1 MKFPHPQKI
10 FSLFIIKLLLFPF
23 VLGIGVSNFLIKWKV
38 FDLQVI
44 SQRLKHATNILIFS
58 ITGGSISSEYRSSIL
73 IFYANIISLNSIFGV
88 PLSGYYYSTLAMA
101 QKMVRITWKCS
112 DHVKMFG
119 SERPANGT
127 KQQQSNRLIIAL
139 FLYRLS
145 KIARFW
151 PYKA

>member
-1 MKFPHPQKI
+1 MLRTYSYQVPWPEG
-10 FSLFIIKLLLFPF
+10 KLLDIRCNSSAVQWLLSSICWLF
-23 VLGIGVSNFLIKWKV
+23 
-38 FDLQVI
+38 QVI
-44 SQRLKHATNILIFS
+44 WIYS
-58 ITGGSISSEYRSSIL
+58 
-73 IFYANIISLNSIFGV
+73 
-88 PLSGYYYSTLAMA
+88 STLAMA

-151 PYKA
+151 